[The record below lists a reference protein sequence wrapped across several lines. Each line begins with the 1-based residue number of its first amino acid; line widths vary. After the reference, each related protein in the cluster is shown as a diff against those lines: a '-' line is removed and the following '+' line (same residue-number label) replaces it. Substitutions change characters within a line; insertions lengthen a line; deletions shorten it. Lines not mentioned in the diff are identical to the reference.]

1 MSPLSLGKELIKQSR
16 GSNTPIAKHE
26 PQLYGDLPDVTQEA
40 TSTFEVINECIYS
53 SKWIGDTGQDSDT
66 MSCECKDHFVGGEN
80 QACDENSDCINRL
93 TLMECINEDC
103 GCASECRNQR
113 FQKCDY
119 ANVSVFKTEKK
130 GYGLRAD
137 TDINQGRFIY
147 EYVGEVI
154 DEPRFHTRNAKYPT
168 MGVKHFYFM
177 SLEKDQ
183 FIDATMKGSIA
194 RFVNHSCNPNC
205 ETEKWVVGNK
215 FRMGIF
221 AKRDIKA
228 GEELAFDYNVDRYGA
243 EKQPCYCGEPN
254 CLGYIGGKTQTNSA
268 PKLSENLIEALGID
282 DEDMPAKKSRRPRKI
297 DEDDEEYL
305 AKAGRKPLDVDSVA
319 SVMSQL
325 TSTKEKWIVSKLI
338 SRIQKCNDEA
348 VLTRVLRFRG
358 YMVIGKFLTIYMDDD
373 NIISMILDTFINF
386 PKITKNKI
394 TAAGVEPTIET
405 LASSSNEEISS
416 KAKELLEAWKTL
428 ETTYRIPRR
437 MAGDQ
442 AEQINAIFLDRGR
455 DSRSTSRT
463 ESPKRSPKSSTEP
476 IPPWLANK
484 NKPNFNNKPSPNF
497 TKQPPRGPR
506 ADRERF
512 GNHQS
517 GDLPWGWHK
526 CYQFNECYYYANDGR
541 VSWDVPTQPCNG
553 HGPPKIIPPPPP
565 KPGQLREIQLLIQE
579 AAAAAEAERKKKEDE
594 LKEKE
599 RQERRAKRKEKDAG
613 KIYDAEKTRKYLSIA
628 FGKHVP
634 NMVNKFNRDLGSTPK
649 SAKENVKKYSKE
661 IVELLVDKEI
671 RYHKQVVDP
680 LNVCDDAKV
689 AKVKLFVSEYVQ
701 KLIARRKAAR
711 QAEGKSSSPG
721 GKRKHS
727 SEAQEDA
734 LTKRLKSPTPPPS
747 LSSGDAI
754 LTAVV
759 PASSSPTKKRSHE
772 EEGVESGRESPK
784 RHRSCES
791 LPNGISE

>member
-1 MSPLSLGKELIKQSR
+1 MFQRIIRLERLL
-16 GSNTPIAKHE
+16 TPAFTT
-26 PQLYGDLPDVTQEA
+26 V
-40 TSTFEVINECIYS
+40 N
-53 SKWIGDTGQDSDT
+53 
-66 MSCECKDHFVGGEN
+66 GEN
-80 QACDENSDCINRL
+80 QACDEGSDCINRL
-93 TLMECINEDC
+93 TLMECINKDC
-103 GCASECRNQR
+103 GCESECRNQR

-119 ANVSVFKTEKK
+119 ASVSVFKTEKK

-137 TDINQGRFIY
+137 TDISLGRFIY

-154 DEPRFHTRNAKYPT
+154 DEPRFRTRNAKYPT

-194 RFVNHSCNPNC
+194 RFINHSCNPNC

-243 EKQPCYCGEPN
+243 EKQPCYCGESI

-305 AKAGRKPLDVDSVA
+305 AKAGRKPLDFDSVA

-338 SRIQKCNDEA
+338 TRIQKCDDEA

-358 YMVIGKFLTIYMDDD
+358 YMVIGKFLTIYMDDE
-373 NIISMILDTFINF
+373 NIISTILSTFIKF

-394 TAAGVEPTIET
+394 TAAGVEPAVEE
-405 LASSSNEEISS
+405 LASSPNEEIRA
-416 KAKELLEAWKTL
+416 KAKELLAMWSTL
-428 ETTYRIPRR
+428 ETSYRIPRR

-442 AEQINAIFLDRGR
+442 AEQVNTIFLDRGR

-463 ESPKRSPKSSTEP
+463 ESPKRSPKNSTEP

-484 NKPNFNNKPSPNF
+484 NKQNFNNKLSPNF

-512 GNHQS
+512 GNQFPGRPNHKFASRPQFDNPNMIQAPTGPKMNRSQS
-517 GDLPWGWHK
+517 GDLPRGWHK

-541 VSWDVPTQPCNG
+541 VSWDMPTQPCNG
-553 HGPPKIIPPPPP
+553 HGPPKIIPLPPPG
-565 KPGQLREIQLLIQE
+565 PGQLKEIQLLIQE
-579 AAAAAEAERKKKEDE
+579 AAAAAEADRKRKEDE

-599 RQERRAKRKEKDAG
+599 RQERRAKRKEKEAG

-628 FGKHVP
+628 VCCISQPKYLVIGSNGIPIVWETRTEYGQQVQPRFGKY
-634 NMVNKFNRDLGSTPK
+634 
-649 SAKENVKKYSKE
+649 AK
-661 IVELLVDKEI
+661 I
-671 RYHKQVVDP
+671 RQ
-680 LNVCDDAKV
+680 
-689 AKVKLFVSEYVQ
+689 
-701 KLIARRKAAR
+701 
-711 QAEGKSSSPG
+711 GK
-721 GKRKHS
+721 
-727 SEAQEDA
+727 
-734 LTKRLKSPTPPPS
+734 
-747 LSSGDAI
+747 
-754 LTAVV
+754 
-759 PASSSPTKKRSHE
+759 
-772 EEGVESGRESPK
+772 
-784 RHRSCES
+784 C
-791 LPNGISE
+791 